1 MESVNESKPHH
12 ILLVDD
18 EDQVRDTLSR
28 LMQRGGLRVTAVASG
43 EEALKLLVGDGEY
56 DVLLTDLVM
65 PGMGGLDLIRES
77 NALAPALM
85 KVVLTGHGSRDDAV
99 AALRLGAHDFLTK
112 PIIDTHRLCTTLARA
127 AEIGRLRHENAQ
139 HRDQLLKRARE
150 LERTV
155 RELAEANTVIQ
166 RHSDQ
171 MEQDLV
177 TAARIQRHLLPHHL
191 PSAAGF
197 QFAARF
203 QPSERVSGD
212 FYQVLALDPG
222 HLLLLMADVAG
233 HGVSAAMLTVFLSQS
248 VEAAL
253 AESADFSGQPGALL
267 AWLNRHLAAQHSDQA
282 PFITALCGHLDC
294 ISGWLTLASAGH
306 LPPLLHRHATGAVEP
321 VDIQG
326 VGLGLL
332 PDSTYDEVAID
343 MGPGDRLLM
352 FTDGLTEATSPM
364 GEMFSA
370 KRLTE
375 ALAAAPED
383 IESAA
388 DHLCDQAT
396 RFAGK
401 RGLEDDLCLLLA
413 QRSEK

>member
-1 MESVNESKPHH
+1 MESVSEGKPHH

-18 EDQVRDTLSR
+18 EDQVRDALSR
-28 LMQRGGLRVTAVASG
+28 LMRRSGLRVTSAASG
-43 EEALKLLVGDGEY
+43 EEALRLLAGDEEY

-77 NALAPALM
+77 NALAPELI

-99 AALRLGAHDFLTK
+99 SALRLGAHDFLTK
-112 PIIDTHRLCTTLARA
+112 PILDTHRLSTTLARA
-127 AEIGRLRHENAQ
+127 AEIGRLRRENAQ
-139 HRDQLLKRARE
+139 HREQLVQRARE

-155 RELAEANTVIQ
+155 RELAEANTVIK

-191 PSAAGF
+191 PTTAGF
-197 QFAARF
+197 RFAARF
-203 QPSERVSGD
+203 LPSERVSGD

-248 VEAAL
+248 IEAAL
-253 AESADFSGQPGALL
+253 AESADLSGQPGALL
-267 AWLNRHLAAQHSDQA
+267 AWLNQHLASLHSEQA

-294 ISGWLTLASAGH
+294 ISGWLALASAGH
-306 LPPLLHRHATGAVEP
+306 APPLLHRSATGVADP
-321 VDIQG
+321 VDIEG

-332 PDSTYDEVAID
+332 PDSTYDEVVID
-343 MGPGDRLLM
+343 MAPGDRLLM
-352 FTDGLTEATSPM
+352 FTDGLLEATSPK
-364 GEMFSA
+364 GEMFGP
-370 KRLTE
+370 KRLAA
-375 ALAAAPED
+375 ALAEAPED

-388 DHLCDQAT
+388 DHLCEQAT
-396 RFAGK
+396 GFAGE

-413 QRSEK
+413 QRLEK